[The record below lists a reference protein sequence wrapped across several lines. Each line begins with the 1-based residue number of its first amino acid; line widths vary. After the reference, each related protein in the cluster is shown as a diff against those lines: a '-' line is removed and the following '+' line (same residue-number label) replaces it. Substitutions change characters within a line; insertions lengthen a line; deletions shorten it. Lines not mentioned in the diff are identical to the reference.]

1 MATSFQL
8 GDLTIHR
15 VIEEESPLFDPLT
28 FLGATIR
35 RRKKD

>member
-1 MATSFQL
+1 MGTSFQL

-28 FLGATIR
+28 FFPNLAPEACE
-35 RRKKD
+35 